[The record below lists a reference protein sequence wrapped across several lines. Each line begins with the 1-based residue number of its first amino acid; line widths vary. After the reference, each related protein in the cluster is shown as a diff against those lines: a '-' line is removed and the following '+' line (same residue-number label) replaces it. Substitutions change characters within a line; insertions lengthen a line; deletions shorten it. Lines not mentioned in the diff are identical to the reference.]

1 MNKFFVLL
9 LVAVINFVVISFH
22 VFAMD
27 SDSYQIAPDVLN
39 ESGGTS
45 DSENYR
51 LFTNFGESPTGV
63 SDSATYRMHAGFLQ
77 ADNPY
82 ISFTVSDNSLDFG
95 VLSTGA
101 VSTRNTTLTIS
112 TNAMFG
118 YSVDAYDDTS
128 VGIAYGMV
136 NGANKIADATTPNV
150 YIDLPLA
157 GVEHY
162 GITVTGTHAAA
173 GYVGGTKINS
183 LNDTSRTEI
192 GSYTSYIAG
201 DTMTIQYR
209 ASISNISE
217 ADNGYR
223 TTTTFICTGEF

>member
-1 MNKFFVLL
+1 MKQIILL
-9 LVAVINFVVISFH
+9 FLILFCLVTVGDV

-27 SDSYQIAPDVLN
+27 SAAYRIAPDVLN

-45 DSENYR
+45 DSANYR
-51 LFTNFGESPTGV
+51 LFTNLGESPTGA
-63 SDSATYRMHAGFLQ
+63 SDSAAYRIHAGFLQ

-101 VSTRNTTLTIS
+101 VSTRDTTLTIS

-150 YIDLPLA
+150 YINLPLA

-173 GYVGGTKINS
+173 GYAGGTKINS
-183 LNDTSRTEI
+183 LDNTNRTEI

-201 DTMTIQYR
+201 DTITVQYR